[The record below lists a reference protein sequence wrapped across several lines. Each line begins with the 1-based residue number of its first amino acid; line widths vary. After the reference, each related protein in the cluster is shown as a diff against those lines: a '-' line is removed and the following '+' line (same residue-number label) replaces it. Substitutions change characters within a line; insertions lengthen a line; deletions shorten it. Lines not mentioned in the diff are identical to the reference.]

1 MAENNS
7 VRQETALAE
16 TVPKEQQKAGQ
27 RNGREK
33 GKEKDQE
40 SGKKWTWQEV
50 AEKRKQQMKEIT
62 ERLETGLKEY
72 MTTDEQFK
80 KVLDTMAKFYHY
92 SANNVLLIAMQM
104 PTATYVASYTSWQK
118 KFKRQVKKGQRGLS
132 IITPAP
138 YKKTEEQEVINPDT
152 GKPVMNRD
160 GTPITE
166 EVEVTVPRYKVAKV
180 FDLSQTTGAPLP
192 ELDVP
197 ELTGTVENYRIFM
210 DAMRAVSPVP
220 IRFDAIEGEAKGYY
234 DSVKKEIVI
243 KEGMS
248 ELQTMKTAVHEI
260 SHARLHDRDTM
271 LAKGGLKDQKTREL
285 EAESIAY
292 VVLSHYH
299 LDTSDYSIPY
309 LASWSSSQ
317 DTDALRASMDTIR
330 RAASEI
336 FDEVEIYLAERDV
349 DRYTIYQIQEDSPAR
364 EYCFMDMEFVKKHGC
379 TVSMEYYQDVYR
391 GYLGPED
398 TLYSLYYKFNQDD
411 RPAAT
416 EMRSVTTSDVI
427 VLHKNGEDH
436 AYYVDSIG
444 YVEVPQFFLS
454 PQEQEQ
460 SISVSQEQEKTE
472 PASNYQETSVEE
484 KKSNEDLNIA
494 EQGIGSEDILTFYA
508 AECMAFPV
516 MGRYQGGLTFADA
529 VKAFNEFPEGNPNGG
544 KGIGFTLQDGSD
556 YAGDFPLVVDGR
568 VQTETINAVDHFH
581 QMPAIQEVIE
591 DAKKVF
597 PDREEA
603 LDLAETVQSPSG
615 SLNREAASVTHS
627 DERKAEQTERKPYSG
642 KGTHNAEKERRTGT
656 MKKITFD
663 EEELFAIAVFNVETR
678 EKAITGMEKV
688 LDLMDDDP
696 EMKALLVSV
705 KEKLKRIT
713 DKDYKELD
721 VERYIEELEEEDD
734 EEESVEEDGNASTD
748 SGNGTVA
755 ESSNGEEDAT

>member
-1 MAENNS
+1 
-7 VRQETALAE
+7 
-16 TVPKEQQKAGQ
+16 
-27 RNGREK
+27 
-33 GKEKDQE
+33 
-40 SGKKWTWQEV
+40 
-50 AEKRKQQMKEIT
+50 
-62 ERLETGLKEY
+62 
-72 MTTDEQFK
+72 
-80 KVLDTMAKFYHY
+80 
-92 SANNVLLIAMQM
+92 MQM
-104 PTATYVASYTSWQK
+104 PTATHVASYTSWQK

-271 LAKGGLKDQKTREL
+271 LAKGGLKDQRTREL

-364 EYCFMDMEFVKKHGC
+364 EYCFMDMDFVKKHGC

-472 PASNYQETSVEE
+472 PASNYQEISAEE

-581 QMPAIQEVIE
+581 QMSAIQEVIE

-597 PDREEA
+597 SDKELTPD
-603 LDLAETVQSPSG
+603 LTETVQSPSG
-615 SLNREAASVTHS
+615 SLNKEAASVTHS
-627 DERKAEQTERKPYSG
+627 EERKAEQTERKPSG
-642 KGTHNAEKERRTGT
+642 NRK
-656 MKKITFD
+656 
-663 EEELFAIAVFNVETR
+663 
-678 EKAITGMEKV
+678 
-688 LDLMDDDP
+688 
-696 EMKALLVSV
+696 
-705 KEKLKRIT
+705 
-713 DKDYKELD
+713 
-721 VERYIEELEEEDD
+721 
-734 EEESVEEDGNASTD
+734 ESVLEALRKHQKDLQAKKDTHHHVLVYLRCTLGS
-748 SGNGTVA
+748 
-755 ESSNGEEDAT
+755 

>member
-1 MAENNS
+1 MKGVAKKYAFNFFPIREADRWINSKAPGKGEIFMAENNS
-7 VRQETALAE
+7 VRQEAALAE
-16 TVPKEQQKAGQ
+16 TVPKEQQKASQ

-104 PTATYVASYTSWQK
+104 PTATHVASYTSWQK

-472 PASNYQETSVEE
+472 PASNYQEISAEE

-529 VKAFNEFPEGNPNGG
+529 VKAFNELPEGNPNGG

-597 PDREEA
+597 SDKELTPD
-603 LDLAETVQSPSG
+603 LTETVQFPSR
-615 SLNREAASVTHS
+615 SLNKEAASVTHS
-627 DERKAEQTERKPYSG
+627 EERKAEQTERKPSG
-642 KGTHNAEKERRTGT
+642 NRKESVLEALRKHQKDLQA
-656 MKKITFD
+656 KKDTP
-663 EEELFAIAVFNVETR
+663 
-678 EKAITGMEKV
+678 EKAPTTQRKKGEPV
-688 LDLMDDDP
+688 L
-696 EMKALLVSV
+696 
-705 KEKLKRIT
+705 
-713 DKDYKELD
+713 
-721 VERYIEELEEEDD
+721 
-734 EEESVEEDGNASTD
+734 
-748 SGNGTVA
+748 
-755 ESSNGEEDAT
+755 

>member
-1 MAENNS
+1 
-7 VRQETALAE
+7 
-16 TVPKEQQKAGQ
+16 
-27 RNGREK
+27 
-33 GKEKDQE
+33 
-40 SGKKWTWQEV
+40 
-50 AEKRKQQMKEIT
+50 
-62 ERLETGLKEY
+62 
-72 MTTDEQFK
+72 
-80 KVLDTMAKFYHY
+80 
-92 SANNVLLIAMQM
+92 
-104 PTATYVASYTSWQK
+104 
-118 KFKRQVKKGQRGLS
+118 
-132 IITPAP
+132 
-138 YKKTEEQEVINPDT
+138 
-152 GKPVMNRD
+152 
-160 GTPITE
+160 
-166 EVEVTVPRYKVAKV
+166 
-180 FDLSQTTGAPLP
+180 
-192 ELDVP
+192 
-197 ELTGTVENYRIFM
+197 M

-271 LAKGGLKDQKTREL
+271 LAKGGLKDQRTREL

-472 PASNYQETSVEE
+472 PASNYQETSAEE
-484 KKSNEDLNIA
+484 KKSNEDLNIT
-494 EQGIGSEDILTFYA
+494 EQGIGSDDILSFYA

-529 VKAFNEFPEGNPNGG
+529 VKAFNELPEGNPNGG

-556 YAGDFPLVVDGR
+556 YIGDFPLVVDGR
-568 VQTETINAVDHFH
+568 VQTENINAVDHFR

-603 LDLAETVQSPSG
+603 LNLAETVQSPSG
-615 SLNREAASVTHS
+615 SLSREAASVTHS
-627 DERKAEQTERKPYSG
+627 DERKTVQSERKPSV
-642 KGTHNAEKERRTGT
+642 NRKESVLEALRKHQKEVQARKDTP
-656 MKKITFD
+656 
-663 EEELFAIAVFNVETR
+663 
-678 EKAITGMEKV
+678 EKAPTTQRKKGE
-688 LDLMDDDP
+688 P
-696 EMKALLVSV
+696 AL
-705 KEKLKRIT
+705 
-713 DKDYKELD
+713 
-721 VERYIEELEEEDD
+721 
-734 EEESVEEDGNASTD
+734 
-748 SGNGTVA
+748 
-755 ESSNGEEDAT
+755 

>member
-1 MAENNS
+1 
-7 VRQETALAE
+7 
-16 TVPKEQQKAGQ
+16 
-27 RNGREK
+27 
-33 GKEKDQE
+33 
-40 SGKKWTWQEV
+40 
-50 AEKRKQQMKEIT
+50 
-62 ERLETGLKEY
+62 
-72 MTTDEQFK
+72 
-80 KVLDTMAKFYHY
+80 MAKFYHY

-104 PTATYVASYTSWQK
+104 PTATHVASYTSWQK

-364 EYCFMDMEFVKKHGC
+364 EYCFMDMEFVQKHGC

-472 PASNYQETSVEE
+472 PASNYQETSAEE

-529 VKAFNEFPEGNPNGG
+529 VKAFNELPEGNPNGG

-556 YAGDFPLVVDGR
+556 YTGDFPLVVDGR
-568 VQTETINAVDHFH
+568 VQTETINSVDYFH

-627 DERKAEQTERKPYSG
+627 DERKAEQTERKP
-642 KGTHNAEKERRTGT
+642 
-656 MKKITFD
+656 
-663 EEELFAIAVFNVETR
+663 
-678 EKAITGMEKV
+678 
-688 LDLMDDDP
+688 
-696 EMKALLVSV
+696 SV
-705 KEKLKRIT
+705 NRK
-713 DKDYKELD
+713 
-721 VERYIEELEEEDD
+721 
-734 EEESVEEDGNASTD
+734 ESVLEALRKHQKEVQARKDTPEK
-748 SGNGTVA
+748 TPTTQRKK
-755 ESSNGEEDAT
+755 GEPAL

>member
-7 VRQETALAE
+7 VRQEAAFAE
-16 TVPKEQQKAGQ
+16 TVPKEQQKTSQ
-27 RNGREK
+27 RNGKEK

-40 SGKKWTWQEV
+40 SDKKWTWQEV

-104 PTATYVASYTSWQK
+104 PTATHVASYTSWQK

-336 FDEVEIYLAERDV
+336 FDEVEIYLTERDV

-472 PASNYQETSVEE
+472 PASNYQEISAEE

-529 VKAFNEFPEGNPNGG
+529 VKAFNELPEGNPNGG

-556 YAGDFPLVVDGR
+556 YIGDFPLVVDGK
-568 VQTETINAVDHFH
+568 VQTENINAVDHFR

-603 LDLAETVQSPSG
+603 LNLAETVQSPSG
-615 SLNREAASVTHS
+615 LLNREAASVTHS
-627 DERKAEQTERKPYSG
+627 DERKAEQTERKPSV
-642 KGTHNAEKERRTGT
+642 NRKESVLEALRKHQKEVQARKDTP
-656 MKKITFD
+656 
-663 EEELFAIAVFNVETR
+663 
-678 EKAITGMEKV
+678 EKAPTTQRKKGEPV
-688 LDLMDDDP
+688 L
-696 EMKALLVSV
+696 
-705 KEKLKRIT
+705 
-713 DKDYKELD
+713 
-721 VERYIEELEEEDD
+721 
-734 EEESVEEDGNASTD
+734 
-748 SGNGTVA
+748 
-755 ESSNGEEDAT
+755 

>member
-7 VRQETALAE
+7 VRQEAAFAE
-16 TVPKEQQKAGQ
+16 TVPKEQQRSSQ
-27 RNGREK
+27 RNERKTNKEKGRE
-33 GKEKDQE
+33 
-40 SGKKWTWQEV
+40 SGRKWTWQEV
-50 AEKRKQQMKEIT
+50 AEKRRQQMKDIT

-104 PTATYVASYTSWQK
+104 PTATHVASYTSWQK

-180 FDLSQTTGAPLP
+180 FDLSQTTGDPLP

-197 ELTGTVENYRIFM
+197 ELTGTVENYRVFM

-220 IRFDAIEGEAKGYY
+220 IRFDTIEGEAKGYY
-234 DSVKKEIVI
+234 DSAKKEIVI

-271 LAKGGLKDQKTREL
+271 LAGEGLKDQKTREL

-299 LDTSDYSIPY
+299 LDSSDYSIPY

-330 RAASEI
+330 RGASEI

-349 DRYTIYQIQEDSPAR
+349 DRYTIYQIEEDSPAR
-364 EYCFMDMEFVKKHGC
+364 EYCFMDMGYVKKYGC
-379 TVSMEYYQDVYR
+379 IVSMEYYQDVYR
-391 GYLGPED
+391 GFLGPDD
-398 TLYSLYYKFNQDD
+398 TLDSLYEKFNRDD

-416 EMRSVTTSDVI
+416 EMRSMTTSDVI

-444 YVEVPQFFLS
+444 YKEVPQFFLS
-454 PQEQEQ
+454 AQEQEQ
-460 SISVSQEQEKTE
+460 DVFASQEQDKARD
-472 PASNYQETSVEE
+472 ASGDRETPVEE
-484 KKSNEDLNIA
+484 KKSTEDRNIA
-494 EQGIGSEDILTFYA
+494 EQGIGSEDVLTFYA

-516 MGRYQGGLTFADA
+516 MGRYQGGLTFEDA
-529 VKAFNEFPEGNPNGG
+529 VKAFNELPEGNPNGG
-544 KGIGFTLQDGSD
+544 KGIGITLNDGSD
-556 YAGDFPLVVDGR
+556 YIGDIPLIVDGQ
-568 VQTETINAVDHFH
+568 VQTETINAVDHFR
-581 QMPAIQEVIE
+581 QMPAIQEVIA
-591 DAKKVF
+591 DAKKAF
-597 PDREEA
+597 PDKEA
-603 LDLAETVQSPSG
+603 VPDLAEAAPIASAP
-615 SLNREAASVTHS
+615 LNREAPAATRSEKGRTEQVTGNAGRQS
-627 DERKAEQTERKPYSG
+627 EQAERKP
-642 KGTHNAEKERRTGT
+642 TVNRKESVLEALRKHQKDVQARKDTP
-656 MKKITFD
+656 
-663 EEELFAIAVFNVETR
+663 
-678 EKAITGMEKV
+678 EKV
-688 LDLMDDDP
+688 P
-696 EMKALLVSV
+696 TTQRKKGEPAL
-705 KEKLKRIT
+705 
-713 DKDYKELD
+713 
-721 VERYIEELEEEDD
+721 
-734 EEESVEEDGNASTD
+734 
-748 SGNGTVA
+748 
-755 ESSNGEEDAT
+755 